1 MSSEKTRQLAQDE
14 SIAPEKLRELA
25 NSTDPITRQ
34 NVVMNPNV
42 PPDVLIKLA
51 EQFPRQVFNNPA
63 IDLLLLE
70 TPNLFSGK
78 SADSLCSLLKREV
91 PERAIEYAV
100 NSTDERFK
108 LAILMNPRT
117 AREIL
122 NQLTKSKNY
131 QIAET
136 AALHINFTNNNS
148 ADNYR
153 EFVRSKIQQE
163 TLNSDKSFREIL
175 GDIDRVIKLYEYLP
189 LSISFYQRSKIRQK
203 KNYPRIT
210 LSEVEK
216 LMEQKKSVLDIAS
229 NPNISIEIINKLLE
243 HHDTYQIGWRL
254 ALNPSTPIAVLEKLA
269 RSNYHCGVHQAIA
282 LNKNTP
288 VHILEIILNHSMGMS
303 DYVYEALGRNNKLSA
318 RHLLQLANKSWAAR
332 IPVFNNPNTSKSLK
346 AKLIDAFKKGRYSYK
361 HKQFINGTFII
372 PISQERPQE
381 FVNNLYVPDDFLE
394 LCVDEALIS
403 YKCYYNTKN
412 TRPLS
417 NLQILAVHP
426 NINLNSLRKLLD
438 HKDEAVRKSVI
449 FNYKIPQY
457 ITKVW
462 GMSFLNTLNQSELK
476 ILASSFYVT
485 EELLKELVNHKHSA
499 LSRTAAS
506 NPCANDEILEEWETS
521 PYYKEGVLEQIMA
534 EEQRLLDR
542 WKSSISHANRL
553 TVLLEPEAPIEV
565 LAKISRSTSWLE
577 RYAITQNAKTPY
589 PVVQRLAE
597 DSNII
602 VRAAAKA
609 SLEKYQKKIIN

>member
-1 MSSEKTRQLAQDE
+1 MSREQTRRLAKDE
-14 SIAPEKLRELA
+14 STAPEKLRELA

-42 PPDVLIKLA
+42 PPDVLVKLA

-100 NSTDERFK
+100 NSIDERFK

-189 LSISFYQRSKIRQK
+189 PSISFDQRSKIRQK

-254 ALNPSTPIAVLEKLA
+254 ALNPTTPLEVLEKLA
-269 RSNYHCGVHQAIA
+269 KSDYKDSVHHAIA

-288 VHILEIILNHSMGMS
+288 VYILEIILDKSRNMS
-303 DYVYEALGRNNKLSA
+303 NSVYAALGRNKKLSD
-318 RHLLQLANKSWAAR
+318 RHFRQFVNKSSDAQIA
-332 IPVFNNPNTSKSLK
+332 IFNNPNASEYLKGKLLEFFKSEV
-346 AKLIDAFKKGRYSYK
+346 YSYPY
-361 HKQFINGTFII
+361 KQLANGSPIF

-381 FVNNLYVPDDFLE
+381 FINNLYVPDDFIE
-394 LCVDEALIS
+394 LCVDEAIIR
-403 YKCYYNTKN
+403 YRCYYNRKN
-412 TRPLS
+412 TKPLS
-417 NLQILAVHP
+417 TLQILAAHP
-426 NINLNSLRKLLD
+426 NINLNSLRKLLE
-438 HKDEAVRKSVI
+438 HKDEAVRKTVL

-462 GMSFLNTLNQSELK
+462 DMSFLNTLNQNELK
-476 ILASSFYVT
+476 ILASSFYAT
-485 EELLKELVNHKHSA
+485 DELLKELVNHKDITI
-499 LSRTAAS
+499 SRTAAS
-506 NPCANDEILEEWETS
+506 NPAASDEILEEWETS
-521 PYYKEGVLEQIMA
+521 PYYKEGILSQIMA
-534 EEQRLLDR
+534 EEQKLLDR
-542 WKSSISHANRL
+542 WESFISSANRL
-553 TVLLEPEAPIEV
+553 VVLLNPEAPIEV

-577 RYAITQNAKTPY
+577 RYAITQNHKTPY
-589 PVVQRLAE
+589 PIIQRLAE
-597 DSNII
+597 DSNLI
-602 VRAAAKA
+602 VCAAAKA
-609 SLEKYQKKIIN
+609 SLKKYEKKIIN